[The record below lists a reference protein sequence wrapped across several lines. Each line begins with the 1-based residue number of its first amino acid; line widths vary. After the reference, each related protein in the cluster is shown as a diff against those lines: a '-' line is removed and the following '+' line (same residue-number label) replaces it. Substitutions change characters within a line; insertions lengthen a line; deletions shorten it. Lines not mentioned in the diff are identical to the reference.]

1 MIISHAMVYPTIP
14 LVNKRILVVENN
26 SAVREYIARTLE
38 IEGYTI
44 LQASDGAVALT
55 ILQRTTPE
63 LILSDIDMPNLNGFE
78 FYKSV
83 RKDRRWLTIPF
94 IFLLSENSDDL
105 QKRGQALG
113 VEDYL
118 NKPIDSFALI
128 KIINARLLRSS
139 AIQIALLDQAYLE
152 TVTVLANTIEGR
164 DLNTSQHVERVTD
177 LARRLAKSLHWPED
191 HMRMLE
197 FGARLHDIGKIVI
210 PDQIL
215 NKPGP
220 LTKEEWEIMKSH
232 TVAGAKILREIK
244 HLRGAIPYALYHHER
259 WDGTGYPYSLHE
271 RDIPLEGRVLALV
284 DVYDALTTVRPY
296 HPARPKDEVIQFLR
310 LRSGTHFD
318 PDLVPVFIDLVGEA
332 R

>member
-1 MIISHAMVYPTIP
+1 MIVLHAMVYPTIP
-14 LVNKRILVVENN
+14 LVNKRILIVEDN
-26 SAVREYIARTLE
+26 SPVREYIARALE

-55 ILQRTTPE
+55 ILQRTLPE

-78 FYKSV
+78 LYKAI

-94 IFLLSENSDDL
+94 IFLLAEGSDEL
-105 QKRGQALG
+105 KQRGRELG
-113 VEDYL
+113 IEDYL
-118 NKPIDSFALI
+118 DKPVDSNALI
-128 KIINARLLRSS
+128 KIVNSRLLRAS

-164 DLNTSQHVERVTD
+164 DLNTSEHVERVTD
-177 LARRLAKSLHWPED
+177 LARRMAKALHWPED
-191 HMRMLE
+191 QMRTLE

-215 NKPGP
+215 NKPGS
-220 LTKEEWEIMKSH
+220 LTNEEWEIMKSH

-259 WDGTGYPYSLHE
+259 WDGTGYPTGLHE
-271 RDIPLEGRVLALV
+271 REIPLEGRVLALV
-284 DVYDALTTVRPY
+284 DVYDALTTERPY
-296 HPARPKDEVIQFLR
+296 HPPRPKNEVIQYLR
-310 LRSGTHFD
+310 LKSGTHFD
-318 PDLVPVFIDLVGEA
+318 PDLVPLFIDLVIDDH
-332 R
+332 